1 MAQTISKH
9 IGEGFAKGELYAA
22 LAYDS
27 TDKFGGMQIK
37 GIKISPAAGKVGF
50 ALGDSSNA
58 LSYTAGTPPLSFY
71 FTAAGSGST
80 SLEPFYLK
88 STVTGTSPVGGR
100 ARFHTYCNVTAGGW
114 LNALKSY
121 MQFGSSG
128 KITGLASSLC
138 VEMDLPDANLGA
150 GGAYAPLEIELN
162 PGENTVSAGALTAN
176 HISLMYMSI
185 NTNKAD
191 FDDHGYLFHLQG
203 VSSESGH
210 LFYAGNVAPATVG
223 GTLRIGIGSTA
234 YYLILYTSEATSQ
247 G

>member
-9 IGEGFAKGELYAA
+9 IGEGFASGELYAA

-37 GIKISPAAGKVGF
+37 GIKISPAAGNVGL

-58 LSYTAGTPPLSFY
+58 LSYTAGSPPLSFY
-71 FTAAGSGST
+71 FTAAGSGT
-80 SLEPFYLK
+80 TNLEPFYLK

-150 GGAYAPLEIELN
+150 GGTYAPLEIELN
-162 PGENTVSAGALTAN
+162 PGASTVSGEGLIGN
-176 HISLMYMSI
+176 HVSLMYISI
-185 NTNKAD
+185 NTNQDD
-191 FDDHGYLFHLQG
+191 FDDHGYLFHLTG
-203 VSSESGH
+203 VNAGSGH
-210 LFYAGNVAPATVG
+210 LFQTGNKAPATVG
-223 GTLRIGIGSTA
+223 GTLRIGIGTTA
-234 YYLILYTSEATSQ
+234 YYLILYTSEATT
-247 G
+247 